1 MSKSLNEWGRFLAL
15 VLRHKPQ
22 TVGIELD
29 AHGWAQ
35 VEALLVAFNRIEA
48 FNMLMLEQIVA
59 EDGKQRFA
67 FSEDKKRIRANQG
80 HSVKV
85 DVELREVAP
94 PEILYHGTAVKYVTS
109 INRQGLIAKQRLYV
123 HLSANVETAHNVGKR
138 HGEPFIYAVL
148 AGEMARAGYK
158 FYLSANGVW
167 LTECVPKKF
176 LRDWKER
183 LIMKFDD
190 FDKRMRVYEQSIDQY
205 IVPGMYTAARLDGR
219 SFTKLTREI
228 CKFEAP
234 FDTRFRNLMVDTTK
248 HIMNCGFKVLYGYT
262 ESDEISLLFSPDNSA
277 FANKVRKINTILAGE
292 ASGYF
297 SLALGKAVCFD
308 CRVVPLPNIELV
320 KDYFLW
326 RQEDANRNA
335 LNSWCYWTLRKEG
348 LSKNEATQYLRAKSV
363 AFKNELLFA
372 RNINYNDVPQ
382 WQKRGVGVYSKE
394 YIRQGYNPISGKIVS
409 VKRKSFE
416 ADYELP
422 IAEKYSAFIGSFLA
436 AKY

>member
-22 TVGIELD
+22 AVGIELD
-29 AHGWAQ
+29 VHGWAQ
-35 VEALLVAFNRIEA
+35 VEALLVAF
-48 FNMLMLEQIVA
+48 
-59 EDGKQRFA
+59 
-67 FSEDKKRIRANQG
+67 
-80 HSVKV
+80 
-85 DVELREVAP
+85 
-94 PEILYHGTAVKYVTS
+94 
-109 INRQGLIAKQRLYV
+109 
-123 HLSANVETAHNVGKR
+123 
-138 HGEPFIYAVL
+138 
-148 AGEMARAGYK
+148 
-158 FYLSANGVW
+158 
-167 LTECVPKKF
+167 
-176 LRDWKER
+176 
-183 LIMKFDD
+183 
-190 FDKRMRVYEQSIDQY
+190 
-205 IVPGMYTAARLDGR
+205 
-219 SFTKLTREI
+219 
-228 CKFEAP
+228 
-234 FDTRFRNLMVDTTK
+234 
-248 HIMNCGFKVLYGYT
+248 
-262 ESDEISLLFSPDNSA
+262 NSA

-348 LSKNEATQYLRAKSV
+348 LSKNEATQYLRAKSTS
-363 AFKNELLFA
+363 FKNELLFA

-382 WQKRGVGVYSKE
+382 WQKRGVGIYSKE
-394 YIRQGYNPISGKIVS
+394 YVRQGYNPISEKAVS

>member
-1 MSKSLNEWGRFLAL
+1 ME
-15 VLRHKPQ
+15 
-22 TVGIELD
+22 
-29 AHGWAQ
+29 
-35 VEALLVAFNRIEA
+35 
-48 FNMLMLEQIVA
+48 
-59 EDGKQRFA
+59 
-67 FSEDKKRIRANQG
+67 
-80 HSVKV
+80 
-85 DVELREVAP
+85 
-94 PEILYHGTAVKYVTS
+94 
-109 INRQGLIAKQRLYV
+109 
-123 HLSANVETAHNVGKR
+123 
-138 HGEPFIYAVL
+138 
-148 AGEMARAGYK
+148 
-158 FYLSANGVW
+158 
-167 LTECVPKKF
+167 
-176 LRDWKER
+176 
-183 LIMKFDD
+183 FDD

-205 IVPGMYTAARLDGR
+205 IVPGMYIVARLDGR

-228 CKFEAP
+228 CKFEVP
-234 FDTRFRNLMVDTTK
+234 FDTR
-248 HIMNCGFKVLYGYT
+248 
-262 ESDEISLLFSPDNSA
+262 LLFSPDNSA

-348 LSKNEATQYLRAKSV
+348 MSKNEATQYLRAKSV

-382 WQKRGVGVYSKE
+382 WQKRGVGIYSKE
-394 YIRQGYNPISGKIVS
+394 YVRQGYNPISKKAVS